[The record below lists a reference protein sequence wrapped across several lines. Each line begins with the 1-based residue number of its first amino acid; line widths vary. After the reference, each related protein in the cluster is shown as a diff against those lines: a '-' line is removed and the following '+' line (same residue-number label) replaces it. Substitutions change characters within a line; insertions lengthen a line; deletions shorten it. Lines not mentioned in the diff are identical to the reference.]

1 MTRLP
6 ALAVSVLTASALLTG
21 GTAHAASPPFTGS
34 VFRATHN
41 SYSGNVDGA
50 KNALAY
56 QLDHGVRFIE
66 LDIHDNGYDTSH
78 DYGVGHDSPGNLVDH
93 SGGNPASN
101 NLRDWLATVN
111 TWSAAHPAAAPIVVM
126 LDLKDDLTDNP
137 NFAAGNLTALNQE
150 LESVFGGRLLQAKDY
165 PAGQPTVDALRGRV
179 LPLLSGD
186 AGTRAEYKR
195 DVGYHPAVALNGR
208 GQIVEVHD
216 SGGGGLWYWTGTYGA
231 DGRITWLRHGKY
243 DNGQTPAV
251 ALNDNGDLVEVHQSQ
266 TATTLW
272 YRVGKLGADGEITW
286 QASHQYDN
294 GVLPSVAFAS
304 PAGTQLREIHRSQG
318 SNQNWSWNGTLSGTT
333 VAWSGNAKTSDA
345 RFPIATATGGGR
357 TVTVR
362 TAADGPTPAQ
372 TLRADTPAATGD
384 RIRYRQVAFDEFQKG
399 DSAELQDGALFYGAP
414 ATESAFITAAR
425 QSGKLVRG
433 WDFDS
438 AGDATTPL
446 ASYPASNHPYDAW
459 YDTLLTQNGAVQ

>member
-1 MTRLP
+1 M
-6 ALAVSVLTASALLTG
+6 
-21 GTAHAASPPFTGS
+21 
-34 VFRATHN
+34 
-41 SYSGNVDGA
+41 
-50 KNALAY
+50 
-56 QLDHGVRFIE
+56 
-66 LDIHDNGYDTSH
+66 
-78 DYGVGHDSPGNLVDH
+78 
-93 SGGNPASN
+93 
-101 NLRDWLATVN
+101 
-111 TWSAAHPAAAPIVVM
+111 
-126 LDLKDDLTDNP
+126 
-137 NFAAGNLTALNQE
+137 
-150 LESVFGGRLLQAKDY
+150 
-165 PAGQPTVDALRGRV
+165 DALRGRV